1 MLNKL
6 LDLFRIKPV
15 DQSLLAKKVDSMPQ
29 SAPAPAPV
37 ADTADVIKAA
47 VTEQIAEA
55 KPRNTRPRSP
65 RKNTAKK
72 KAP

>member
-29 SAPAPAPV
+29 PAPAPV

>member
-29 SAPAPAPV
+29 PV
-37 ADTADVIKAA
+37 DDTAHVIKAA

-72 KAP
+72 KIN